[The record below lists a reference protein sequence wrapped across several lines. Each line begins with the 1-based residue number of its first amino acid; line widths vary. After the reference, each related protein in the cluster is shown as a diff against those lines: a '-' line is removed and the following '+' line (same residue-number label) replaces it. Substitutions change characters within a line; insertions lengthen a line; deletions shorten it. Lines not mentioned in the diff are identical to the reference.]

1 MPCSTQ
7 HATHHEQ
14 PQSVTIKHSYMLL
27 LLLLLLLVVV

>member
-14 PQSVTIKHSYMLL
+14 PQSVTIKHSDIV